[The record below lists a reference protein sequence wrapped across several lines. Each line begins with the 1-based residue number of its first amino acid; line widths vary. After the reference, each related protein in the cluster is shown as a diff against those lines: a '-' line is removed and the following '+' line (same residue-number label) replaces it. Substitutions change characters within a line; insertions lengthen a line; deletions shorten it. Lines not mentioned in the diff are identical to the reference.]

1 RQPRERLLLRHHRDL
16 PAGPDALHVSAG
28 LDARLSRC
36 PGAGATTS
44 SCPAPVPPP
53 MTGLDARS
61 SVPPPDPERRRAAD
75 LAVRPPQRRAGSRG
89 PHPGHV
95 PHSPPPAH
103 PPRLRRPER
112 VGPPRHPAPDRCL
125 HPTVRVRPAVRHPVP
140 AVPLAPVLG

>member
-1 RQPRERLLLRHHRDL
+1 PGQLLRRDGGRAAQGHEVLLGPRGAREVQRLPRRGSPRAVDAEPRQPRERLLLRHHRDL

-61 SVPPPDPERRRAAD
+61 SVPPPPPGRERAAD
-75 LAVRPPQRRAGSRG
+75 VA
-89 PHPGHV
+89 
-95 PHSPPPAH
+95 
-103 PPRLRRPER
+103 
-112 VGPPRHPAPDRCL
+112 
-125 HPTVRVRPAVRHPVP
+125 
-140 AVPLAPVLG
+140 